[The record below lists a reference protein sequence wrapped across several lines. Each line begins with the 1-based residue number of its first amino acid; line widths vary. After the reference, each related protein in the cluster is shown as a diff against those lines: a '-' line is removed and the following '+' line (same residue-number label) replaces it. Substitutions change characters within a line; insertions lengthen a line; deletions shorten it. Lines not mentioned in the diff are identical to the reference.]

1 MCSRASQ
8 RGSTTGKSAAGKRP
22 ARSRLRTR
30 TCGAGSTNSPGSMR
44 SSGYGCAVT
53 PDTTATSVPMSSPTG
68 ALSRR
73 GAPDRQPRTTNHV
86 SMRQIILDT
95 ETTGLDHKLGH
106 RVIEIAAVEIV
117 DRRLTGN
124 HFHRYINPER
134 ASDDGAL
141 QVHGLSEEFLRDKP
155 KFCEIVNELLD
166 FVSGAELV
174 IHNAPFDTAFLN
186 REFDLLDLKPIAEY
200 CPGIVD
206 TLQMAR
212 DLHPGKKN
220 NLDAL
225 CERYQI
231 DNSRRTLHG
240 ALLDASLLAEVYLAM
255 TRGQDSLIIDIE
267 PTPQAAAATRLATGK
282 LDLIVIPASAEELA
296 EHELQLADID
306 KTSNGAC
313 VWKKLET
320 A

>member
-1 MCSRASQ
+1 
-8 RGSTTGKSAAGKRP
+8 
-22 ARSRLRTR
+22 
-30 TCGAGSTNSPGSMR
+30 
-44 SSGYGCAVT
+44 
-53 PDTTATSVPMSSPTG
+53 
-68 ALSRR
+68 
-73 GAPDRQPRTTNHV
+73 
-86 SMRQIILDT
+86 MRQIILDT

-134 ASDDGAL
+134 ASDEGAL

-186 REFDLLDLKPIAEY
+186 REFDLLDLKPIAEH

-240 ALLDASLLAEVYLAM
+240 ALLDANLLAEVYLAM

-306 KTSNGAC
+306 KASNGAC